1 MQIARR
7 PSPFRGS
14 FPSARKALAA
24 MTMALA
30 AHAAQAANPNDWWVY
45 LANDYADDI
54 KDVLAQGAD
63 PNVRFQNG
71 QPALMR
77 AVVAGAWNVFDAI
90 AADRRTDVNA
100 ENPAGET
107 PLMYLAIAGQ
117 TERARALIARGAQVN
132 RLGWTPLHYAAS
144 KGQLAM
150 AQLLLQHKA
159 MVNAPGP
166 SGETPLMMAALSG
179 SKPMVELLL
188 KAGADVTTRDT
199 KGQNA
204 ADWATTGKSTKLA
217 AELRELI
224 ARQDR
229 DKQAR
234 RAAAPAEIEPEG
246 EGEAQLGMAPG
257 QGGQTAQPVPATD
270 APPALAPTGQAQQP
284 VAPGGAGAPAV
295 RGVSG
300 VQLNSYE

>member
-1 MQIARR
+1 
-7 PSPFRGS
+7 
-14 FPSARKALAA
+14 
-24 MTMALA
+24 
-30 AHAAQAANPNDWWVY
+30 
-45 LANDYADDI
+45 
-54 KDVLAQGAD
+54 
-63 PNVRFQNG
+63 
-71 QPALMR
+71 MR

-117 TERARALIARGAQVN
+117 TDRARALIARGAQSTAWAG
-132 RLGWTPLHYAAS
+132 RRCTMPRQGPAGDGATAAAAQGH
-144 KGQLAM
+144 GQRARAIGRNAADDGRAVGQQAHGRAA
-150 AQLLLQHKA
+150 AQ
-159 MVNAPGP
+159 
-166 SGETPLMMAALSG
+166 
-179 SKPMVELLL
+179 
-188 KAGADVTTRDT
+188 AGADVTTRDT

-234 RAAAPAEIEPEG
+234 RAAAPTEIEAGGRGRGAAGHGARPS
-246 EGEAQLGMAPG
+246 
-257 QGGQTAQPVPATD
+257 GQTAQPVPATD
-270 APPALAPTGQAQQP
+270 ARAALAPTVQAQQP

>member
-1 MQIARR
+1 MQIARC
-7 PSPFRGS
+7 PSPVRGS

-24 MTMALA
+24 MAMALA

-234 RAAAPAEIEPEG
+234 RAAAPAEAESVDD
-246 EGEAQLGMAPG
+246 AALQAVAPAGAG
-257 QGGQTAQPVPATD
+257 QDA
-270 APPALAPTGQAQQP
+270 APPSLAPPP
-284 VAPGGAGAPAV
+284 VASPSPAPEPGTPAV

-300 VQLNSYE
+300 VKLNSYD

>member
-1 MQIARR
+1 MA
-7 PSPFRGS
+7 
-14 FPSARKALAA
+14 
-24 MTMALA
+24 MALA

-117 TERARALIARGAQVN
+117 TDRARALIARGAQIN

-144 KGQLAM
+144 KG
-150 AQLLLQHKA
+150 
-159 MVNAPGP
+159 
-166 SGETPLMMAALSG
+166 
-179 SKPMVELLL
+179 
-188 KAGADVTTRDT
+188 
-199 KGQNA
+199 
-204 ADWATTGKSTKLA
+204 
-217 AELRELI
+217 
-224 ARQDR
+224 
-229 DKQAR
+229 
-234 RAAAPAEIEPEG
+234 
-246 EGEAQLGMAPG
+246 
-257 QGGQTAQPVPATD
+257 
-270 APPALAPTGQAQQP
+270 
-284 VAPGGAGAPAV
+284 
-295 RGVSG
+295 
-300 VQLNSYE
+300 

>member
-7 PSPFRGS
+7 PSPVRGS

-24 MTMALA
+24 MAMALA

-199 KGQNA
+199 K
-204 ADWATTGKSTKLA
+204 
-217 AELRELI
+217 AERGRLGHH
-224 ARQDR
+224 RQVD
-229 DKQAR
+229 QAGR
-234 RAAAPAEIEPEG
+234 RAARADR
-246 EGEAQLGMAPG
+246 APG
-257 QGGQTAQPVPATD
+257 S
-270 APPALAPTGQAQQP
+270 GQAG
-284 VAPGGAGAPAV
+284 AARGRAGGSRIG
-295 RGVSG
+295 G
-300 VQLNSYE
+300 

>member
-1 MQIARR
+1 M
-7 PSPFRGS
+7 
-14 FPSARKALAA
+14 
-24 MTMALA
+24 
-30 AHAAQAANPNDWWVY
+30 
-45 LANDYADDI
+45 
-54 KDVLAQGAD
+54 LAQGAD

-117 TERARALIARGAQVN
+117 TERRARSSR
-132 RLGWTPLHYAAS
+132 AAPRS
-144 KGQLAM
+144 TAWAGRRCTMPRPRASWRWR
-150 AQLLLQHKA
+150 
-159 MVNAPGP
+159 NCCCSTRPWSTRGP

-234 RAAAPAEIEPEG
+234 RAAAPAEAESVDD
-246 EGEAQLGMAPG
+246 AALQAVAPAGAG
-257 QGGQTAQPVPATD
+257 QDA
-270 APPALAPTGQAQQP
+270 APPSLAPPP
-284 VAPGGAGAPAV
+284 VASPSPAPEPGTPAV

-300 VQLNSYE
+300 VKLNSYD

>member
-7 PSPFRGS
+7 PSPVRGS

-24 MTMALA
+24 MAMALA

-45 LANDYADDI
+45 MANDYADDI

-234 RAAAPAEIEPEG
+234 RAAAPAEAESVDD
-246 EGEAQLGMAPG
+246 AALQAVAPAGAG
-257 QGGQTAQPVPATD
+257 QDA
-270 APPALAPTGQAQQP
+270 APPSLAPPP
-284 VAPGGAGAPAV
+284 VASPSPAPEPGTPAV

-300 VQLNSYE
+300 VKLNSYD

>member
-7 PSPFRGS
+7 PSPVRGS

-24 MTMALA
+24 MAMALA

-117 TERARALIARGAQVN
+117 TERARAHRARRPGQPPGLDAAALCRVQGPAGDGA
-132 RLGWTPLHYAAS
+132 TAAAAQGH
-144 KGQLAM
+144 GQRA
-150 AQLLLQHKA
+150 
-159 MVNAPGP
+159 GP

-234 RAAAPAEIEPEG
+234 RAAAPAEAESVDD
-246 EGEAQLGMAPG
+246 AALQAVAPAGAG
-257 QGGQTAQPVPATD
+257 QDA
-270 APPALAPTGQAQQP
+270 APPSLAPPP
-284 VAPGGAGAPAV
+284 VASPSPAPEPGTPAV

-300 VQLNSYE
+300 VKLNSYD

>member
-7 PSPFRGS
+7 PSPVRGS

-24 MTMALA
+24 MAMALA

-234 RAAAPAEIEPEG
+234 RAAAPAEAESVDD
-246 EGEAQLGMAPG
+246 AALQAVAPAGAG
-257 QGGQTAQPVPATD
+257 QDA
-270 APPALAPTGQAQQP
+270 APPSLAPPP
-284 VAPGGAGAPAV
+284 VASPSPAPEPGTPAV

-300 VQLNSYE
+300 VKLNSYD

>member
-1 MQIARR
+1 
-7 PSPFRGS
+7 
-14 FPSARKALAA
+14 
-24 MTMALA
+24 
-30 AHAAQAANPNDWWVY
+30 
-45 LANDYADDI
+45 
-54 KDVLAQGAD
+54 
-63 PNVRFQNG
+63 
-71 QPALMR
+71 
-77 AVVAGAWNVFDAI
+77 
-90 AADRRTDVNA
+90 
-100 ENPAGET
+100 
-107 PLMYLAIAGQ
+107 MYLAIAGQ

-234 RAAAPAEIEPEG
+234 RAAAPAEAESVDD
-246 EGEAQLGMAPG
+246 AALQAVAPAGAG
-257 QGGQTAQPVPATD
+257 QDA
-270 APPALAPTGQAQQP
+270 APPSLAPPP
-284 VAPGGAGAPAV
+284 VASPSPAPEPGTPAV

-300 VQLNSYE
+300 VKLNNYD

>member
-7 PSPFRGS
+7 PSPVRGS

-24 MTMALA
+24 MAMALA

-229 DKQAR
+229 DKQAGARPR
-234 RAAAPAEIEPEG
+234 RRKPNRWMMRRCRPSRQPARGRTQRRP
-246 EGEAQLGMAPG
+246 AWRRLPSRRRHRHLS
-257 QGGQTAQPVPATD
+257 PVRRPS
-270 APPALAPTGQAQQP
+270 
-284 VAPGGAGAPAV
+284 VASRA
-295 RGVSG
+295 S
-300 VQLNSYE
+300 S

>member
-1 MQIARR
+1 M
-7 PSPFRGS
+7 
-14 FPSARKALAA
+14 
-24 MTMALA
+24 
-30 AHAAQAANPNDWWVY
+30 
-45 LANDYADDI
+45 
-54 KDVLAQGAD
+54 LAQGAD

-234 RAAAPAEIEPEG
+234 RAAR
-246 EGEAQLGMAPG
+246 GEANRWMMRRCRPSRQPARGRTAPPSLAPPPVASPSPAPG
-257 QGGQTAQPVPATD
+257 
-270 APPALAPTGQAQQP
+270 
-284 VAPGGAGAPAV
+284 PGTPAV

-300 VQLNSYE
+300 VKLNNYD

>member
-1 MQIARR
+1 MQIARC
-7 PSPFRGS
+7 PSPVRGS

-24 MTMALA
+24 MAMALA

-150 AQLLLQHKA
+150 AQLLLQLKA

-204 ADWATTGKSTKLA
+204 ADWATTGKLTKLA

-234 RAAAPAEIEPEG
+234 RAAAPAEAESVDD
-246 EGEAQLGMAPG
+246 AALQAVAPAGAG
-257 QGGQTAQPVPATD
+257 QDA
-270 APPALAPTGQAQQP
+270 APPSLAPPP
-284 VAPGGAGAPAV
+284 VASPSPAPEPGTPAV

-300 VQLNSYE
+300 VKLNSYD

>member
-1 MQIARR
+1 
-7 PSPFRGS
+7 
-14 FPSARKALAA
+14 
-24 MTMALA
+24 
-30 AHAAQAANPNDWWVY
+30 
-45 LANDYADDI
+45 
-54 KDVLAQGAD
+54 
-63 PNVRFQNG
+63 
-71 QPALMR
+71 
-77 AVVAGAWNVFDAI
+77 
-90 AADRRTDVNA
+90 
-100 ENPAGET
+100 
-107 PLMYLAIAGQ
+107 MYLAIAGQ

-234 RAAAPAEIEPEG
+234 RAAAPAEAES
-246 EGEAQLGMAPG
+246 
-257 QGGQTAQPVPATD
+257 VDD
-270 APPALAPTGQAQQP
+270 AALQA
-284 VAPGGAGAPAV
+284 VAPAGAGRTQRRPAWRRLPSRRRHRHLSPV
-295 RGVSG
+295 RRPSVASRA
-300 VQLNSYE
+300 SS

>member
-7 PSPFRGS
+7 PSPVRGS

-24 MTMALA
+24 MAMALA

-144 KGQLAM
+144 RASWRWR
-150 AQLLLQHKA
+150 
-159 MVNAPGP
+159 NCCCSTRPWSTRGP

-234 RAAAPAEIEPEG
+234 RGRA
-246 EGEAQLGMAPG
+246 
-257 QGGQTAQPVPATD
+257 GGSRI
-270 APPALAPTGQAQQP
+270 
-284 VAPGGAGAPAV
+284 GG
-295 RGVSG
+295 
-300 VQLNSYE
+300 

>member
-1 MQIARR
+1 MQIARC
-7 PSPFRGS
+7 PSPVRGS

-24 MTMALA
+24 MAMALA

-150 AQLLLQHKA
+150 AQLLLQLKA

-204 ADWATTGKSTKLA
+204 ANWATTGKSTKLA

-234 RAAAPAEIEPEG
+234 RAAAPAEAESVDD
-246 EGEAQLGMAPG
+246 AALQAVAPAGAG
-257 QGGQTAQPVPATD
+257 QDA
-270 APPALAPTGQAQQP
+270 APPSLAPPP
-284 VAPGGAGAPAV
+284 VASPSPAPEPGTPPSVASRA
-295 RGVSG
+295 S
-300 VQLNSYE
+300 S